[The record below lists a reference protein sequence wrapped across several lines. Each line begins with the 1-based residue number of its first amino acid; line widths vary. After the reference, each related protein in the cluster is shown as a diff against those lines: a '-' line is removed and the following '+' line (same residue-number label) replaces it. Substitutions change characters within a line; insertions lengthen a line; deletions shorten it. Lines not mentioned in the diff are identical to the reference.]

1 MLSSPNSPTRKRA
14 TSGCP
19 RPVPTRPTTT
29 ATEHRRE
36 PRSLAMNSIWQE
48 NYAAIALHLVIALAA
63 GGIIGLERSYHGR
76 PAGFRTHALVC
87 LSSCMLMVLTVYQDT
102 WFSAY
107 SLERI
112 SVDPTRMAQGIMT
125 GIGFLGAGVIM
136 KEGLTIRG
144 LTTAASIWITAAIGI
159 MIGVGFYFPAGIG
172 TAMTLIVL
180 SVFRW
185 IERRMPIEFYAN
197 LTVGFVRNAALPE
210 AELRAMV
217 EGKGFAVANMNYS
230 VTGEGKIFEY
240 QMVIHSPDRGNT
252 RQLSEALNAVSS
264 VIAFR
269 IAPTGD

>member
-1 MLSSPNSPTRKRA
+1 M
-14 TSGCP
+14 TSVWGSDYF
-19 RPVPTRPTTT
+19 
-29 ATEHRRE
+29 E
-36 PRSLAMNSIWQE
+36 M
-48 NYAAIALHLVIALAA
+48 ALHLVVALGA

-87 LSSCMLMVLTVYQDT
+87 LASSALMILTVYHGRWFDT
-102 WFSAY
+102 
-107 SLERI
+107 SLVRVAI
-112 SVDPTRMAQGIMT
+112 DPTRMAQGIMT

-136 KEGLTIRG
+136 REGLTVRG

-159 MIGVGFYFPAGIG
+159 LIGVGFYFPAGIA
-172 TAMTLIVL
+172 TALTLIAL

-197 LTVGFVRNAALPE
+197 LTVAFLRNTALPE

-217 EGKGFAVANMNYS
+217 ERQGFVVANMNYS
-230 VTGEGKIFEY
+230 VTDEGKTFEY

-252 RQLSEALNAVSS
+252 RQLSEALNALPFVT
-264 VIAFR
+264 AFR